1 MTSGDRHDDGPA
13 ADPAAGPLLSPAD
26 VRRLLDTHGLAPRKQ
41 AGQNF
46 VGDPNTVRSIVADAG
61 IGPTDTVLEIGPGLG
76 SLTVALARAARRV
89 VAVEIDAGLARAVRD
104 VCDELVGDAGQVEV
118 HHADALD
125 LDLDDLLGG
134 PARLVAN
141 LPYNVATPLVVHAL
155 SGRHV
160 RDAYVMVQRE
170 VGERWA
176 AEPGDG
182 LYAGISVKLQLTA
195 DVEVTRRIS
204 RNVFTP
210 VPNVDSVMVR
220 LTRRDDA
227 PVDAERDAVHEVVE
241 AAFAQRRKTLRNTLQ
256 ALADVVD
263 VEAALATVGVD
274 PGARAEQ
281 VDPPTFRR
289 LAAELR
295 PV

>member
-1 MTSGDRHDDGPA
+1 VRDD
-13 ADPAAGPLLSPAD
+13 LLSPAD
-26 VRRLLDTHGLAPRKQ
+26 VRRLLDTHGLAPRRA

-46 VGDPNTVRSIVADAG
+46 VGDPNTVRSIVADAR
-61 IGPTDTVLEIGPGLG
+61 IGPDDTVLEIGPGLG
-76 SLTVALARAARRV
+76 SLTVALARVARRV
-89 VAVEIDAGLARAVRD
+89 VAVEIDAGLASAVRE
-104 VCDELVGDAGQVEV
+104 VCEDLVGDDGMVEV
-118 HHADALD
+118 HHADAMQVD
-125 LDLDDLLGG
+125 LDVLVGG

-220 LTRRDDA
+220 LTRRPDA
-227 PVDAERDAVHEVVE
+227 PVGAERDAVHEVVE
-241 AAFAQRRKTLRNTLQ
+241 AAFAQRRRDRPGPARRAARPGHVPPARSRAAPHVTCWTGPTG
-256 ALADVVD
+256 ADVGGRR
-263 VEAALATVGVD
+263 A
-274 PGARAEQ
+274 GAYDGPAPRGESGA
-281 VDPPTFRR
+281 DTGRSG
-289 LAAELR
+289 
-295 PV
+295 